1 MENSQLQLGQ
11 HKREKSD
18 GEKWCKAEHHSNINK
33 TVPPSPVSVC
43 ANTMTLKV
51 MSMTWSRISIEQST
65 NFA

>member
-33 TVPPSPVSVC
+33 TVPPSPVPVFLNSTLLCEHYDLKSDEHDMV
-43 ANTMTLKV
+43 AN
-51 MSMTWSRISIEQST
+51 
-65 NFA
+65 